1 MNEEMLEFRWVVPE
15 SARLAA
21 VREIESTGTPVQN
34 SGEPFDPGSSDY
46 ADSSSSFEPL
56 VVIITLM
63 ATVRLLAQLEKLWRD
78 WRSEGGWIVDLRGGN
93 VELHVLPNTPRDE
106 LVVVTDEG
114 KTTHRCGSADEA
126 RTAVERSLREH
137 AG

>member
-1 MNEEMLEFRWVVPE
+1 MNEDVLEFRWVVPE

-21 VREIESTGTPVQN
+21 VRELESAGATVHD
-34 SGEPFDPGSSDY
+34 SGARFDPAGADY
-46 ADSSSSFEPL
+46 ADTSARFEPL
-56 VVIITLM
+56 VVVISLM
-63 ATVRLLAQLEKLWRD
+63 AAVRLLSQLEKLWRD

-106 LVVVTDEG
+106 LVIVTDEG
-114 KTTHRCGSADEA
+114 ETTHRCGSAQDA
-126 RTAVERSLREH
+126 RDAVERSLREH